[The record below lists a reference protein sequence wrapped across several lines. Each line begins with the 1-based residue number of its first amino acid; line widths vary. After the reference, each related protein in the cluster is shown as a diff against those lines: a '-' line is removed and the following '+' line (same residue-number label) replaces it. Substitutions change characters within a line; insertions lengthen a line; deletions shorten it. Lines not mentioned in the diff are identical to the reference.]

1 VAIIVDKIQ
10 KKKDIALSCKELF
23 VNNSINDLTIAQVA
37 TTAGVGKGTI
47 YEYFKNKEDI
57 VFEIVNIL
65 LQEHNEQKLQKIQAL
80 KTAKEKLKIF
90 FYVFYDD
97 ENEQLR
103 KLYKEFI
110 SISLMNYNKE
120 MVAFQ
125 TKCATTYF
133 SWFEEIIQEGIDN
146 GELIA
151 DAKKLSRGLFS
162 IGEGM
167 FISSEVTT
175 TIDDLEKE
183 LDTFFNTIFDLMEV
197 KNEAKITT
205 TPSSPSRLWG

>member
-1 VAIIVDKIQ
+1 MAIIVDKVQ

-37 TTAGVGKGTI
+37 KTAGVGKGTI

-65 LQEHNEQKLQKIQAL
+65 LQEHNKEKHQKIQAL
-80 KTAKEKLKIF
+80 TTAKEKLKIF

-97 ENEQLR
+97 KNEQLR

-110 SISLMNYNKE
+110 SISLMNDNAE
-120 MVAFQ
+120 MTTFQ

-133 SWFEEIIQEGIDN
+133 SWFEEIIQEGIDR
-146 GELIA
+146 GEFIP
-151 DAKKLSRGLFS
+151 DAKKLSRGLFVM
-162 IGEGM
+162 GEGM

-175 TIDDLEKE
+175 TIDDLKKE
-183 LDTFFNTIFDLMEV
+183 LDTFFDTLFNLLEI
-197 KNEAKITT
+197 K
-205 TPSSPSRLWG
+205 